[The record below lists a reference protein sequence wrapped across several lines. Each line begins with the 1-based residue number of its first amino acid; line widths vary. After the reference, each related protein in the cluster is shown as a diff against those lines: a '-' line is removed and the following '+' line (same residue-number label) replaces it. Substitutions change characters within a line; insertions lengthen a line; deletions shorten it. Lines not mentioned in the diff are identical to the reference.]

1 MTFFYLRSCFCVF
14 SHNIGFLCLFR
25 GSYVSPIFFHSKER
39 TYNGFGTDLQRRLN
53 EGRTKDVIRSFLD
66 WCNTL
71 EMKKIKKFF
80 KGVLHLLRFRVIF
93 LLIISALD
101 VV

>member
-1 MTFFYLRSCFCVF
+1 MPLSW
-14 SHNIGFLCLFR
+14 FLCKSHFLPF
-25 GSYVSPIFFHSKER
+25 K
-39 TYNGFGTDLQRRLN
+39 GTDLQRIWNGFTTEVERRQN
-53 EGRTKDVIRSFLD
+53 ESRTKDVIRSFLD

-80 KGVLHLLRFRVIF
+80 KGVLHLLRLRVIF

-101 VV
+101 AV